1 MRFHGAPDIPA
12 SVSAPLAARRAVGNR
27 PTCSCRPLS
36 RGQYLRAKP
45 ESEAYGTPKLVF
57 RPWGFAAPLV
67 VPPARGEA
75 RVLPAVRL

>member
-1 MRFHGAPDIPA
+1 MLLF
-12 SVSAPLAARRAVGNR
+12 V
-27 PTCSCRPLS
+27 RPLS

-45 ESEAYGTPKLVF
+45 ESGAAGTSKLVF

-75 RVLPAVRL
+75 RVSPAIRL